1 MLEAIEQGDP
11 KAAEELLPLVYNELR
26 RLAAARLS
34 HEKPGQTLQATALV
48 HEAWLR
54 IAGPKEHQWHSRAEF
69 FHAAAMAMRR
79 ILIENARRKQRRRV
93 LEGGDRVPLEY
104 TELVSPLPDEEL
116 LALDEG
122 LRELAT
128 HHPPAARLV
137 ELRFFT
143 GLTQAEAAEQL
154 GISRSTADR
163 LWLLA
168 RSWLYARIRLTEGG
182 QTGQRAERAP
192 VGGALRCAP
201 PEAAQTRAASPPSA
215 APGARRSARPT

>member
-1 MLEAIEQGDP
+1 MLQAIEQGDP
-11 KAAEELLPLVYNELR
+11 NAAEERLPMVYNELR
-26 RLAAARLS
+26 KLAAVRLS

-54 IAGPKEHQWHSRAEF
+54 IAGHNQHQWHGRAEF
-69 FHAAAMAMRR
+69 FHAAAQAMRR
-79 ILIENARRKQRRRV
+79 ILIENARRKQRRRA
-93 LEGGDRVPLEY
+93 LEGGDRVPLEQAQ
-104 TELVSPLPDEEL
+104 LISPLPDQEL

-122 LRELAT
+122 LRELAK
-128 HHPPAARLV
+128 HHPLAVQLV

-168 RSWLYARIRLTEGG
+168 RSWLYARIRL
-182 QTGQRAERAP
+182 
-192 VGGALRCAP
+192 
-201 PEAAQTRAASPPSA
+201 PEEDATRHVS
-215 APGARRSARPT
+215 